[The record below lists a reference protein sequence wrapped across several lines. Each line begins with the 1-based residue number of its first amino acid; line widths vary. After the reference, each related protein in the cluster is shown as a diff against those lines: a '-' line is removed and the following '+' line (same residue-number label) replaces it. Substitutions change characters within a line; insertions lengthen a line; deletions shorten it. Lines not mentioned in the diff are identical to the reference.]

1 MSGSAEEQPSGYG
14 QAPCDSERGVLLNAT
29 CLEQARD
36 ESESLSQ
43 GTDAVDG
50 AVYDL

>member
-14 QAPCDSERGVLLNAT
+14 QAPCDSKRGVLLNAA

-36 ESESLSQ
+36 ESESLSERAD
-43 GTDAVDG
+43 TIDG
-50 AVYDL
+50 AVHDL